1 MMKWAWSGHMD
12 LEDALLTT
20 ALKTALLRNAAALA
34 DAKDRIKELEAEVRY
49 YREALSTVWR
59 VLVPIRDLLEP
70 QP

>member
-1 MMKWAWSGHMD
+1 MD